1 MSILTVTCY
10 GIEFSWEFCFPF
22 GPMATFVRRLKVKYG
37 LFSFKR
43 TLLKFY
49 FLTLLILYF
58 FRICR
63 LPHFHGFIF
72 IFVYFIER
80 KKTNTIFVW
89 FLYEIQNKDTSA
101 KIHLNHFYIIKYFLY
116 SLLMSDFSHSE
127 NPTHQKFQSIHR
139 TNIFS
144 RIFQRFYIPANF
156 TWINEKTTII
166 LSHWH

>member
-1 MSILTVTCY
+1 MALSFRGNFVFRLVLWQHLCE
-10 GIEFSWEFCFPF
+10 GWKSNMGCF
-22 GPMATFVRRLKVKYG
+22 
-37 LFSFKR
+37 
-43 TLLKFY
+43 LLKEL
-49 FLTLLILYF
+49 FLSFTFSLYWFCIF
-58 FRICR
+58 FEFVDCRIFMASF
-63 LPHFHGFIF
+63 LFLFFFID
-72 IFVYFIER
+72 R

-116 SLLMSDFSHSE
+116 SLLKSDFSHSE

-156 TWINEKTTII
+156 TWINAKTTII